1 MSTVLHLPVCVFDG
15 GWNLPLW
22 AAIEQGFFEHRGLA
36 VELTLTPSSRA
47 MMQGF
52 AEGQY
57 PLILVSADNVVAYQ
71 QNLAEVPV
79 PGEPDAVIVLGG
91 DAGFLSLVAAPGIR
105 TLDDLRGRVLAVDA
119 PDTGFALVLY
129 ELLARAGLPQASLC
143 IEPQGSTEQRYQA
156 LLGGRCAATLL
167 RTPYELLA
175 ARQGCRVLA
184 RSADALPHYQGTVG
198 ATRQAWAEQ
207 HPAELKAFLQ
217 GYRQG
222 LAWCR
227 REPAAACALLQAH
240 VPGLDP
246 ALARAAYG
254 LLLDPVHG
262 LTPDLAVDRHGMQ
275 AVAALRRRYL
285 PATAGRQERMQ
296 YRASW

>member
-1 MSTVLHLPVCVFDG
+1 MGGLQSLPVCVFDG

-22 AAIEQGFFEHRGLA
+22 AAIEQGFFEQQDLA
-36 VELTLTPSSRA
+36 IDLTLTPSSRA

-52 AEGQY
+52 AEGRY
-57 PLILVSADNVVAYQ
+57 PLILVSADNVVAFQ

-79 PGEPDAVIVLGG
+79 DGEPDAVIVLGG
-91 DAGFLSLVAAPGIR
+91 DAGFLSLVAGPGFR
-105 TLDDLRGRVLAVDA
+105 ALDDLRGRVLAVDA

-129 ELLARAGLPQASLC
+129 ELLGRAGQPRSSLR
-143 IEPQGSTEQRYQA
+143 IESQGSTEQRYRS
-156 LLGGRCAATLL
+156 LLAGRCAATLL

-175 ARQGCRVLA
+175 AQQGCRVLA
-184 RSADALPHYQGTVG
+184 RSADVLPHYQGTVG

-207 HPAELKAFLQ
+207 HPRELKAFLQ
-217 GYRQG
+217 AYRQG
-222 LAWCR
+222 LVWCR
-227 REPAAACALLQAH
+227 RQPAAACALLQAH

-262 LTPDLAVDRHGMQ
+262 LSADLAVDRQGMQ
-275 AVAALRRRYL
+275 AVAALRQRYL
-285 PATAGRQERMQ
+285 PAARERQERMT
-296 YRASW
+296 YRSDW

>member
-1 MSTVLHLPVCVFDG
+1 MSTLQRLSVCVFEG

-22 AAIEQGFFEHRGLA
+22 AAIEQGFFDVRGLA
-36 VELTLTPSSRA
+36 IELVLTPSSRA

-52 AEGQY
+52 AEGRY
-57 PLILVSADNVVAYQ
+57 PIILVSADNVVAYQ

-129 ELLARAGLPQASLC
+129 ELLARAGLTLDSLY

-156 LLGGRCAATLL
+156 LLAGRCATTLL
-167 RTPYELLA
+167 RTPFELLA
-175 ARQGCRVLA
+175 AQQDCRVLA

-217 GYRQG
+217 AYRQG

-227 REPAAACALLQAH
+227 RQPADTCQLLQAH

-262 LTPDLAVDRHGMQ
+262 LTPDLAVDRQGMQ
-275 AVAALRRRYL
+275 TVAALRQRYL
-285 PATAGRQERMQ
+285 PAAQGRQERMQ